1 MGTSA
6 FGKVASVAI
15 LTGVVSIGCQ
25 WKGEKRDRGAS
36 SDSETDRT
44 AATQPDLPG
53 TDAWR
58 PAPVSM
64 RVYPSS
70 RFVQEGALTV
80 LEARIE
86 LLDEMGDTIKG
97 SGRFHF
103 ELAESATAE
112 TPGSGTPGSGVA
124 GVPGQRLYAWDVP
137 LTTLEEQRQY
147 WDPITRTYQFR
158 LKMNAA
164 PPPNATVLRALLTP
178 SDSQHITAEAG
189 IRQ

>member
-1 MGTSA
+1 
-6 FGKVASVAI
+6 
-15 LTGVVSIGCQ
+15 
-25 WKGEKRDRGAS
+25 
-36 SDSETDRT
+36 
-44 AATQPDLPG
+44 
-53 TDAWR
+53 
-58 PAPVSM
+58 M

-103 ELAESATAE
+103 ELAEAATPTAGSLGSSGS
-112 TPGSGTPGSGVA
+112 PGGGGASVA
-124 GVPGQRLYAWDVP
+124 GQRLYAWDVP

-178 SDSQHITAEAG
+178 PAPEGRHITAEAG